1 MTLSDIYYSGLVRIP
16 FGFRLAPEP
25 GDGDGGGGVP
35 QPATGGNAVPGPLA
49 TKVEQALGLVAW
61 AGTAAGVLGVLIT
74 GAVMAISHKRGESSE
89 HMSRLGMVLGG
100 CILVATAGPIV
111 TWVFGTGGGDGE
123 GN

>member
-1 MTLSDIYYSGLVRIP
+1 MALSDIYYSGLVRIP
-16 FGFRLAPEP
+16 FGIRLAPEP
-25 GDGDGGGGVP
+25 GGDSGGGVP

-111 TWVFGTGGGDGE
+111 SWVFGTGGQADG
-123 GN
+123 N

>member
-1 MTLSDIYYSGLVRIP
+1 MALSDIYYSGLVRIP
-16 FGFRLAPEP
+16 VGFRLAPDPEP
-25 GDGDGGGGVP
+25 SGGGGVP
-35 QPATGGNAVPGPLA
+35 QPSTGGNSVPGQLA

-111 TWVFGTGGGDGE
+111 SWVFGTGGQGE